1 MEELQGGREGQILRS
16 ENRVYRPRGKWSE
29 TVHYL
34 LSYIAKNGFH
44 AAPKAFGFD
53 DKGNEVLS
61 FVDGE
66 VFNYP
71 LKGNIATE
79 EALISAASLLRSYHD
94 ASSSF
99 LSQHSN
105 DFALPTYWQLQVG
118 PLINEDAKRM
128 ANQLRASGFKV
139 FVEKTLEC
147 VEEYFVMIGPKLSKE
162 RILMVKKTLQKEFAL
177 ETQIFRYVYED

>member
-1 MEELQGGREGQILRS
+1 MKIQIKDILF
-16 ENRVYRPRGKWSE
+16 G
-29 TVHYL
+29 L
-34 LSYIAKNGFH
+34 LSLFLFLYVLLLTYQSNVE
-44 AAPKAFGFD
+44 FD
-53 DKGNEVLS
+53 DQSRDSMIPAPPPKITSMDLDVSTPSIGNFIRLTDS
-61 FVDGE
+61 
-66 VFNYP
+66 
-71 LKGNIATE
+71 E
-79 EALISAASLLRSYHD
+79 EISD
-94 ASSSF
+94 TD

-105 DFALPTYWQLQVG
+105 DPALPTYWQLQVG

-139 FVEKTLEC
+139 FVETTSDD

>member
-1 MEELQGGREGQILRS
+1 MKLQVKDILFGLLS
-16 ENRVYRPRGKWSE
+16 LFLLLYVL
-29 TVHYL
+29 L
-34 LSYIAKNGFH
+34 LSYQSNVE
-44 AAPKAFGFD
+44 FD
-53 DKGNEVLS
+53 DQNRDSMIPASPPKITSMDLDVIKDEINVFTPSIGN
-61 FVDGE
+61 
-66 VFNYP
+66 Y
-71 LKGNIATE
+71 TR
-79 EALISAASLLRSYHD
+79 LLDNEKSSD
-94 ASSSF
+94 AD

-105 DFALPTYWQLQVG
+105 DSLPTYWQLQVG

-139 FVEKTLEC
+139 FVEKTLDD